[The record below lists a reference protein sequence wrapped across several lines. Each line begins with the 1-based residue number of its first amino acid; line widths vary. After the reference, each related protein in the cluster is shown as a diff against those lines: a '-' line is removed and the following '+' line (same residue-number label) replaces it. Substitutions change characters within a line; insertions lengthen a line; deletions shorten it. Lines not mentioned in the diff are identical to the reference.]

1 MDLRQARGVE
11 VKIWLVAAAL
21 AITLAGCSQRPKD
34 EVDKEVTS
42 LGSAEVTAELKEI
55 PSPFPSNDLY
65 NYGYVLKYKVLKVH
79 RGKIPEGDILVA
91 HYNPLKPRKEAQD
104 DVSGKIGGHVEA
116 FRAGDVHRMAL
127 EAPLDQFF
135 MGGIVDKYFNEKGTR
150 YWAIW
155 TNPGAK

>member
-1 MDLRQARGVE
+1 MRVGLA
-11 VKIWLVAAAL
+11 AAAL
-21 AITLAGCSQRPKD
+21 AIVLAGCSHQPKD

-42 LGSAEVTAELKEI
+42 LGSVEVTAELKEI
-55 PSPFPSNDLY
+55 PGPFPSNDLY

-79 RGKIPEGDILVA
+79 RGKAPEGDILVA
-91 HYNPLKPRKEAQD
+91 QYNPLKPRKDAQD
-104 DVSGKIGGHVEA
+104 EVSGKIGGHVEA

-127 EAPLDQFF
+127 DGPLDQFF

>member
-1 MDLRQARGVE
+1 VRAG
-11 VKIWLVAAAL
+11 LVAAAV
-21 AITLAGCSQRPKD
+21 AIVLAGCSQRPKD

-42 LGSAEVTAELKEI
+42 LGSVEVTAELKEI
-55 PSPFPSNDLY
+55 PGPFPSNDLY

-79 RGKIPEGDILVA
+79 RGKVPAGDILVA
-91 HYNPLKPRKEAQD
+91 QYNPLKPRKEAQD